1 MIPVESRCISLE
13 NIMEIILIEF
23 SDYPILEIKFRS
35 MSKNKTISLNPYFE
49 KFIRKEIE
57 SGRYESVD
65 EVIRAA
71 LRLLEVESE
80 KERELLK
87 ALKEGEESGLV
98 EDFDPEE
105 HLKSL
110 HKRYL

>member
-1 MIPVESRCISLE
+1 M
-13 NIMEIILIEF
+13 IEF
-23 SDYPILEIKFRS
+23 LDYPILEIKFLS
-35 MSKNKTISLNPYFE
+35 MSKNKTISLNTYFE
-49 KFIRKEIE
+49 KFISKEIE

-65 EVIRAA
+65 EVIRAG

-80 KERELLK
+80 KERQLLK

-98 EDFDPEE
+98 EGFDPEE

-110 HKRYL
+110 HKKHL